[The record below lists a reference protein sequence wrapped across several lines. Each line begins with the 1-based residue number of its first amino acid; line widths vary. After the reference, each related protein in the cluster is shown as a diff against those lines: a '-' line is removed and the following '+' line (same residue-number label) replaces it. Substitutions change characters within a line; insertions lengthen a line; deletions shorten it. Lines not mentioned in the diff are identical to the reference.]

1 MTTTI
6 ARPTDTADSESTR
19 KAKLARAASRRMSQV
34 TTTQKNDALRRIA
47 DAIEAETPRILAV
60 NGPEIERGRANGLT
74 GSFIDRMEL
83 NEARLKAI
91 ANDTR
96 AVAAL
101 PDPIGVTEEM
111 VTRPNGLQIGRIRVP
126 LGVIATIYESR
137 PNVTVDIAAVCIK

>member
-6 ARPTDTADSESTR
+6 DRATDTAESEATR
-19 KAKLARAASRRMSQV
+19 KAKLARAASRRMSAV
-34 TTTQKNDALRRIA
+34 STTQKNDALRRIA
-47 DAIEAETPRILAV
+47 DAIATETPRILAV
-60 NGPEIERGRANGLT
+60 NGPEVERGRANGIMAA
-74 GSFIDRMEL
+74 FIDRMEL
-83 NEARLKAI
+83 TEARLQAI

-126 LGVIATIYESR
+126 LDLMHTAAMST
-137 PNVTVDIAAVCIK
+137 VTLGRDS